1 MSKPPALDPKKAL
14 KHESKGDKLAAK
26 GKFRQAI
33 EEYQKSEMLNPDRA
47 EIYEKLVE
55 TLNQFEHEWSEQDF
69 SNSMTWTMR
78 RQEILN
84 PGMKLVHETFSVEY
98 IEVQKL
104 IQRLMLALGPDV
116 ENRLVDEILSYGERA
131 NLPMLHFLLSL
142 KAVAGAPPPPEG
154 ASDSFS
160 APADRP

>member
-1 MSKPPALDPKKAL
+1 MSKSTSDPKKAQ

-33 EEYQKSEMLNPDRA
+33 DEYQKSETLNPDRA

-55 TLNQFEHEWSEQDF
+55 TLNRFEHEWNEQDF

-78 RQEILN
+78 HQEILH
-84 PGMKLVHETFSVEY
+84 PEMKLVHQTFSVEY
-98 IEVQKL
+98 KEVQKL
-104 IQRLMLALGPDV
+104 LQRLMLALGP
-116 ENRLVDEILSYGERA
+116 EMESKLVAEILSYGEKA

-154 ASDSFS
+154 AADSFS
-160 APADRP
+160 APADRT